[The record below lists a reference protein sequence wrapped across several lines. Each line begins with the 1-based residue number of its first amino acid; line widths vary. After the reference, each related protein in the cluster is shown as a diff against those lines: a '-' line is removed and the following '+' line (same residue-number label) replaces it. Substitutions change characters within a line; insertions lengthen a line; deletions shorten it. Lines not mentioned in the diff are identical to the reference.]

1 MTSAAR
7 EVAAQDPRRPASYL
21 EISSGATEGFI
32 ARRATNLPM
41 TIRADLSGEADNLN
55 AIVADQAAF
64 RVWYELALPRVYRY
78 LLARCG
84 GDSDLAEELTQQTFV
99 EAVRRRA
106 SFDGRSDAVTWLCG
120 IGRHK
125 LVDHFRRAG
134 RDSQRQLRIVSE
146 WSAGQSQAWS
156 QHALQSGVQ
165 SALAEL
171 HGEQRI
177 VMVLRYLDQMPVRE
191 IATTIGRSEKA
202 TESLLSRAREAFRK
216 AYGATNS

>member
-1 MTSAAR
+1 MTMRTS
-7 EVAAQDPRRPASYL
+7 L
-21 EISSGATEGFI
+21 GAELVSL
-32 ARRATNLPM
+32 N
-41 TIRADLSGEADNLN
+41 TIM
-55 AIVADQAAF
+55 ADQAGF

-84 GDSDLAEELTQQTFV
+84 GDADLAEELTQQTFV
-99 EAVRRRA
+99 EGVRRRA

-125 LVDHFRRAG
+125 LVDHFRKSR
-134 RDSQRQLRIVSE
+134 RDTERQLRIVSE

-156 QHALQSGVQ
+156 QQELRSGVET
-165 SALAEL
+165 ALSKL
-171 HGEQRI
+171 PGEQRI
-177 VMVLRYLDQMPVRE
+177 VLVLRYLDRLSVRE
-191 IATTIGRSEKA
+191 IATTISRSEKA